1 MKGELLMGVEAL
13 VDPQK
18 IKSQYYSSGVYD
30 CPSLALGS
38 IFSSSFSQ
46 HTPQLAVRNMKVLR
60 SLQANLSQVA
70 YNLPGK
76 MLSLHSEPCDE
87 QNVRRN

>member
-1 MKGELLMGVEAL
+1 MGVEAL

-18 IKSQYYSSGVYD
+18 IKSQDCSSGVYD
-30 CPSLALGS
+30 RPSLALEN

-60 SLQANLSQVA
+60 SLQANLFQVA
-70 YNLPGK
+70 YNPPGK
-76 MLSLHSEPCDE
+76 MLPLHSEPCDE
-87 QNVRRN
+87 QNVR